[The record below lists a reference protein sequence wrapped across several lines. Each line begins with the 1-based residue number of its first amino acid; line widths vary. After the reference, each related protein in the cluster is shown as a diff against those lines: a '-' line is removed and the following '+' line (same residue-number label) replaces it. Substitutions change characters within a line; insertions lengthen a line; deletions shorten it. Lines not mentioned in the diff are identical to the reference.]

1 MRPRTPTHLSVCPQE
16 PSSRGDHWGHYGAGV
31 TVQMWGSGQWV
42 WGRLYQGGPG
52 RSPLTPPSQPAR
64 SPRGQDKTNYLRNCM
79 VLKAPRDTRESP
91 GAAACMT
98 APPGLPHPP
107 EPLTASTKKGKK
119 RIHKYIYI
127 YPYQKKYI
135 ISEFAR
141 TFYHNMCLA
150 LPRTS
155 INF

>member
-1 MRPRTPTHLSVCPQE
+1 
-16 PSSRGDHWGHYGAGV
+16 
-31 TVQMWGSGQWV
+31 MWGSGQWV

>member
-1 MRPRTPTHLSVCPQE
+1 
-16 PSSRGDHWGHYGAGV
+16 
-31 TVQMWGSGQWV
+31 MWGSGQWV

-127 YPYQKKYI
+127 YILTKKNTLFPNLHELFTTTCALL
-135 ISEFAR
+135 SR
-141 TFYHNMCLA
+141 GQVLTFK
-150 LPRTS
+150 
-155 INF
+155 